1 MIGCAK
7 KCMRNKTPC
16 EVTECRLHL
25 EYEED
30 QNCTLIAIK
39 KHNVLTLEEIG
50 KRLKRS
56 AVRIKQIQDGA
67 VRKMAK
73 R

>member
-7 KCMRNKTPC
+7 KCMKNKTPC
-16 EVTECRLHL
+16 PIEECRLHID
-25 EYEED
+25 YEED

-39 KHNVLTLEEIG
+39 KHNVLTLEEVG
-50 KRLKRS
+50 KRLNRS
-56 AVRIKQIQDGA
+56 AVRIKQIQDKA
-67 VRKMAK
+67 VRKIAK

>member
-7 KCMRNKTPC
+7 ECMKHKIPC
-16 EVTECRLHL
+16 QISECRLHI

-30 QNCTLIAIK
+30 QNCTLIAVK
-39 KHNVLTLEEIG
+39 KNNVLTLEEIG

-67 VRKMAK
+67 LRKMAK

>member
-7 KCMRNKTPC
+7 ECMKYKTPC
-16 EVTECRLHL
+16 QISECRLHI

-30 QNCTLIAIK
+30 QNCTLIAVK
-39 KHNVLTLEEIG
+39 KNNVLTLEEIG

-56 AVRIKQIQDGA
+56 AVRIKQIQDDA
-67 VRKMAK
+67 LRKMAK